1 MIFTR
6 YSFQVIV
13 RVILIL
19 INVFLSI
26 LFYYE
31 PDKALTAIILLLLVF
46 LQTYYLIRY
55 LLKFQVLISDFFEI
69 LKASDKTRMIEE
81 LKGSRKYQSIK
92 QSMNHIGAEIEKMKL
107 EKVSNELLSMYI
119 LDEILSGLITFD
131 EENSVKLINRKALNF
146 FDINSLSKLSDLDK
160 RHPGL
165 ARKLN
170 LLSPS
175 ATSVIEFPFRD
186 ALEKFHFSATELFV
200 MGKYLK
206 VVVFTNIQKELE
218 SIETESYVRLIRI
231 LIHEINNSLTPIT
244 SLATANKE
252 ILRDGRNKDVF
263 AKLNPDDLGDLISNN
278 EVLEERSVGIRNFVS
293 QFAQLTNIPDPSF
306 SDIIV
311 EDVFRKIQTICKPEI
326 QEKLIDFQTASN
338 PGNLVLRADQEM
350 LTQVLIN
357 LVKNSINALKD
368 KEEGIVKLSAY
379 LVKNQLVIE
388 VRDNGTGIDQELLD
402 KIFIPFFTTRENGT
416 GIGLSYSRQVMQLHR
431 GTIKVK
437 SVPLKETIFELTFP
451 EGG

>member
-1 MIFTR
+1 MVFNR

-13 RVILIL
+13 RIILIL

-31 PDKALTAIILLLLVF
+31 PDKTLTAIILLLLVF

-55 LLKFQVLISDFFEI
+55 LLRFQVLVSDFFDI
-69 LKASDKTRMIEE
+69 LKASDKTRMIEMF
-81 LKGSRKYQSIK
+81 KGSRKYHSIE

-107 EKVSNELLSMYI
+107 EKVSNELLSKYI

-131 EENSVKLINRKALNF
+131 EENAVKLINRKALNF
-146 FDINSLSKLSDLDK
+146 FDINSLSNLSDLDK

-175 ATSVIEFPFRD
+175 GTSVIEFPFRD

-252 ILRDGRNKDVF
+252 ILKDGGNKDVF
-263 AKLNPDDLGDLISNN
+263 AQLNPDDFGDLISNN

-293 QFAQLTNIPDPSF
+293 QFGQLTNIPDPSF
-306 SDIIV
+306 SEIIV
-311 EDVFRKIQTICKPEI
+311 EDAFKKIHTICKPEL
-326 QEKLIDFQTASN
+326 QEEKIDFQTASN

-368 KEEGIVKLSAY
+368 TEEGVVKLSAY
-379 LVKNQLVIE
+379 LVKNQVVIE
-388 VRDNGTGIDQELLD
+388 VRDNGIGIDQELLN

-437 SVPLKETIFELTFP
+437 SVPLKETTFELAFP
-451 EGG
+451 ERG